1 MEVLPDEEIINVAH
15 FHKTLCTS
23 RNHYDVRLSGY
34 PRWREDVQ
42 SVASLNSSIS
52 SIRIRQPVNP
62 RTSKKILSSFST
74 GNLNNTKN
82 RYKNKKS
89 QRSRLR
95 NEHIKNR
102 QSPHLRWIVEDNDFN
117 SYHEDEYEEKQRLR
131 RLKLKKKRRRR
142 RKKRWK
148 HQRQYLIKLAAEQNV
163 NNRSYIT
170 QNNVHNNNNNRN
182 NDVLITDMKL
192 DDLWENQMNSRSRK
206 KESQSFDNSIHMADT
221 FFKKSPILNVRTEA
235 RIDLIRHH
243 NNKKNRET
251 KNRNRKIINKNKM
264 RMKLKKK
271 VSLDEKELLLK
282 RREKLRETFAAF
294 KAMTAAVE
302 KAHAIVKDVSL
313 DNNKRTK
320 QSVTLKKDAN
330 KKDLLHDLEQQQQRL
345 TLEMQRMTRLL
356 NDSKLKVYGEEG
368 EEVYL
373 NMRVA

>member
-1 MEVLPDEEIINVAH
+1 
-15 FHKTLCTS
+15 
-23 RNHYDVRLSGY
+23 
-34 PRWREDVQ
+34 
-42 SVASLNSSIS
+42 
-52 SIRIRQPVNP
+52 
-62 RTSKKILSSFST
+62 
-74 GNLNNTKN
+74 
-82 RYKNKKS
+82 
-89 QRSRLR
+89 
-95 NEHIKNR
+95 
-102 QSPHLRWIVEDNDFN
+102 
-117 SYHEDEYEEKQRLR
+117 
-131 RLKLKKKRRRR
+131 
-142 RKKRWK
+142 
-148 HQRQYLIKLAAEQNV
+148 
-163 NNRSYIT
+163 
-170 QNNVHNNNNNRN
+170 
-182 NDVLITDMKL
+182 MKL
-192 DDLWENQMNSRSRK
+192 DDLWENQMNSRIRK